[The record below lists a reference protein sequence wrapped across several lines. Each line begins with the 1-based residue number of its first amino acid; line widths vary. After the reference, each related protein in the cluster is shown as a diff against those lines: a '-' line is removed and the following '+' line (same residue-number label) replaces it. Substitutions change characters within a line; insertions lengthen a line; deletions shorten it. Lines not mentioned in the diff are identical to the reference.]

1 MFDSPH
7 TRRSFQC
14 RALSGLGLMLVGLQ
28 AQAAPQRL
36 VISAASSLSD
46 AMVEIGQAFER
57 AEPNRRVLFN
67 FGASTLLL
75 NQIERGADMDVLA
88 TADVDTMDRAQ
99 AQRLIEPASRTSFA
113 TNELVLITPR
123 TGPAPT
129 RLQDLLQAEF
139 KRIGIG
145 NPATVPAGRYAEQ
158 VLVQAGLSEQLR
170 PRWVRAENVRQV
182 LQSVALGEVDA
193 GFVYKTD
200 ALRELRRVNTAMTLP
215 QHAPIVYATAQV
227 RSSKQPFLAR
237 QFIAFLQS
245 PFSQAVLKRHG
256 FDTL

>member
-1 MFDSPH
+1 
-7 TRRSFQC
+7 
-14 RALSGLGLMLVGLQ
+14 MLVGAH

-67 FGASTLLL
+67 FAASTLLL
-75 NQIERGADMDVLA
+75 NQLERGADIDVLA

-99 AQRLIEPASRTSFA
+99 AERLIEPASRTPFA
-113 TNELVLITPR
+113 ANDLVLITPR
-123 TGPAPT
+123 TGPTPI
-129 RLQDLLQAEF
+129 RLQDLLQPEF
-139 KRIGIG
+139 KRLGIG

-158 VLVQAGLSEQLR
+158 VLAQEGLSDLLR

-200 ALRELRRVNTAMTLP
+200 ALRELRRVNTVMTLT
-215 QHAPIVYATAQV
+215 QHAPVVYPVAQV

-256 FDTL
+256 FDTI

>member
-1 MFDSPH
+1 MFNVPE
-7 TRRSFQC
+7 TRRSFHHTLC
-14 RALSGLGLMLVGLQ
+14 GLGLALV
-28 AQAAPQRL
+28 APITHAAPQRL

-67 FGASTLLL
+67 FAASTLLL
-75 NQIERGADMDVLA
+75 NQLQRGSDVDVLA
-88 TADVDTMDRAQ
+88 TADTDTLDRAQ
-99 AQRLIEPASRTSFA
+99 AERLIEAGTRVNFA
-113 TNELVLITPR
+113 TNDLVLITPR
-123 TGPAPT
+123 TGSVPT
-129 RLQDLLQAEF
+129 SLQDLLRPEF
-139 KRIGIG
+139 KRLGIG

-158 VLVQAGLSEQLR
+158 VLAQAGLLELLR

-182 LQSVALGEVDA
+182 LQSVALSEVDV

-200 ALRELRRVNTAMTLP
+200 ALRELRRVQTVMTLTP
-215 QHAPIVYATAQV
+215 LSPVRYDIAQV

-256 FDTL
+256 FDLG